1 MINLVLTAALLGT
14 PATGDEGPAATK
26 DAPRSGFSRF
36 SEGGLTKNGDEEA
49 RKPRGADPKKKAST
63 TKETTEAALEART
76 DARGSTKTELS
87 SEAKAQQKKRTR
99 QELMT
104 KKAIDEAREETAN
117 MLEEVKGVISSME
130 KGQPVSPD
138 VTVRPASKDGEGP
151 GCDLELPQVLAFELQ
166 RIRAVRDE
174 AQMMLEMHEQN
185 LKDIQDK
192 LDELEKSRE
201 QLDKARSTLEDTLSR
216 KSIVDDEKEKERRRL
231 RLLMS
236 SRAMKPKK
244 IAALMDEISLDEARV
259 LLESLDDATSKAVL
273 EALSP
278 ERLARIVAPEKSAS
292 SKKAIEPTT
301 TSAKPK
307 ETL

>member
-1 MINLVLTAALLGT
+1 VITVVLTAALLGMPAASDEKT
-14 PATGDEGPAATK
+14 TTTEPATE
-26 DAPRSGFSRF
+26 APRSSFSRF
-36 SEGGLTKNGDEEA
+36 SEGGLNDGNDADGKKAKTG
-49 RKPRGADPKKKAST
+49 DPKKK
-63 TKETTEAALEART
+63 
-76 DARGSTKTELS
+76 STKTTTGET
-87 SEAKAQQKKRTR
+87 EGDAKGDAAANAKTETKAEQKKRNR
-99 QELMT
+99 QEMTT
-104 KKAIDEAREETAN
+104 KKAVDHAREETAE
-117 MLEEVKGVISSME
+117 MLEEVKGVISKME

-138 VTVRPASKDGEGP
+138 VTVRPASRESKGP

-174 AQMMLEMHEQN
+174 AEMMLEMHEQN
-185 LKDIQDK
+185 LKDIENK
-192 LDELEKSRE
+192 LAELEKVRE
-201 QLDKARSTLEDTLSR
+201 QLDKSRAALEETLSR
-216 KSIVDDEKEKERRRL
+216 KSVVEDDKEKERRRL

-259 LLESLDDATSKAVL
+259 LLEALDELTSKAVL

-278 ERLARIVAPEKSAS
+278 ERLARIVAEDKSS
-292 SKKAIEPTT
+292 SKKTTEPTT

>member
-1 MINLVLTAALLGT
+1 MITLVLTAALLGA
-14 PATGDEGPAATK
+14 PATADDGAATAEPPE
-26 DAPRSGFSRF
+26 APRSGFSRF
-36 SEGGLTKNGDEEA
+36 SEGGLTKNADDDAKKTKAAEA
-49 RKPRGADPKKKAST
+49 KKKA
-63 TKETTEAALEART
+63 TKAPSPTETTDEPRDGVKS
-76 DARGSTKTELS
+76 DAKSETKAE
-87 SEAKAQQKKRTR
+87 QRKRNR
-99 QELMT
+99 QEIT
-104 KKAIDEAREETAN
+104 SRKAVDQAREETAD

-130 KGQPVSPD
+130 KGQPVNPD
-138 VTVRPASKDGEGP
+138 VTVRPAPKEAKNQN
-151 GCDLELPQVLAFELQ
+151 CDLELPQVLAFELQ

-192 LDELEKSRE
+192 LDELEKARE
-201 QLDKARSTLEDTLSR
+201 QLDKARSSLEETLSR
-216 KSIVDDEKEKERRRL
+216 KTLVDDEKEKERRRL

-278 ERLARIVAPEKSAS
+278 ERLARIVSEDKSTS
-292 SKKAIEPTT
+292 SKKAAEPTT

>member
-1 MINLVLTAALLGT
+1 MITFVLTAALLGA
-14 PATGDEGPAATK
+14 PATSDEGAATTTK
-26 DAPRSGFSRF
+26 EAPRSGFSRF
-36 SEGGLTKNGDEEA
+36 SEGGLTKNDDDEA
-49 RKPRGADPKKKAST
+49 KKAKVGDPKKKST
-63 TKETTEAALEART
+63 KSPATTETADEAHG
-76 DARGSTKTELS
+76 DAR
-87 SEAKAQQKKRTR
+87 SEAKNETKAEQRKRNR
-99 QELMT
+99 QEMTT
-104 KKAIDEAREETAN
+104 KKAVDSAREETAN
-117 MLEEVKGVISSME
+117 MLEEVKGVISKME

-138 VTVRPASKDGEGP
+138 VTVRPASKESEGP

-185 LKDIQDK
+185 LKDIEDK
-192 LDELEKSRE
+192 LDEMEKARE
-201 QLDKARSTLEDTLSR
+201 QLDKARTSLEETLSR
-216 KSIVDDEKEKERRRL
+216 KSMVDDEKEKERRRL

-236 SRAMKPKK
+236 SRSMKPKK

-259 LLESLDDATSKAVL
+259 LLESLDETTSKAVL

-278 ERLARIVAPEKSAS
+278 ERLARIVAEDKSTS
-292 SKKAIEPTT
+292 SKKAAEPTT